1 MDPEG
6 PAHGALEVEDV
17 IVAMDGDVRGC
28 DAFFLFILH
37 FLHGMHPLLISGVYP
52 CHVCKMWLCI
62 LPLSSLLGRG

>member
-1 MDPEG
+1 MKVVSWVDPEG

-37 FLHGMHPLLISGVYP
+37 FCMACTP
-52 CHVCKMWLCI
+52 C
-62 LPLSSLLGRG
+62 